1 MSLRYQ
7 INIRILI
14 SSLCILLLGGSIAI
28 WQAGN
33 TVDKEVDSSI
43 NLAVQLITFGF
54 PQASQNPHSETDWL
68 PQFNALKETRHLS
81 IQLKKPSGEII
92 SVTHKN
98 QQTNHQE
105 KPPQWFI
112 KLVGGRHPKAEHQ
125 ITTFG
130 GKQLTLIIQANPLDE
145 ITEVWQES
153 IGFFSSL
160 FLLTL
165 FTFLAVNMAF
175 NKALKSIVIIV
186 NALKVIE
193 TGQYRRKLPDF
204 SIEEYDSIAKAINH
218 MTDEL
223 NTSQQEN
230 RALTQH
236 SLEIQEDERQ
246 RLSQELHDELG
257 QSLTAIKVMAVTAGR
272 SQAGAMGTRADI
284 KQTTDSIISTCD
296 HLMTVVRSMTH
307 QLHPLVLTELGLKA
321 AMEDLL
327 NHWAIRNPALKLTI
341 DCPDEVDTLE
351 QKITIQVF
359 RIVQECLTNIV
370 RHAQAKQAVIS
381 LEIVQPSTTERA
393 LLLRVTDDGQGC
405 VTGQPQGIAPTNAG
419 ISVGAIPRGCPA
431 EMIKT
436 GFGLLGM
443 RERINS
449 LGGELTIKT
458 QPQQGMSV
466 IASIPLK

>member
-7 INIRILI
+7 INLRILI

-28 WQAGN
+28 WQARN
-33 TVDKEVDSSI
+33 AVDKEVDSSI
-43 NLAVQLITFGF
+43 NLAVQLIKFGF
-54 PQASQNPHSETDWL
+54 SQASRAETDWL

-81 IQLKKPSGEII
+81 IQLKAPSGEII
-92 SVTHKN
+92 SIAHKN
-98 QQTNHQE
+98 QLTNHQE

-112 KLVGGRHPKAEHQ
+112 KLVEGKYPKAERP
-125 ITTFG
+125 ITTYD

-153 IGFFSSL
+153 LGFFGSL

-165 FTFLAVNMAF
+165 LTFLAVNLAF
-175 NKALKSIVIIV
+175 NKALKSIAIIV
-186 NALKVIE
+186 NALKIIE
-193 TGQYRRKLPDF
+193 TGQYQQKLPDF
-204 SIEEYDSIAKAINH
+204 SILEYDNIAKAINH
-218 MTDEL
+218 MTGEL
-223 NTSQQEN
+223 NASQQEN

-257 QSLTAIKVMAVTAGR
+257 QSLTAIKVMAATAGR
-272 SQAGAMGTRADI
+272 SQAGPMGTRTDI
-284 KQTTDSIISTCD
+284 KQVTDAIVSICD
-296 HLMTVVRSMTH
+296 HLMTVVRSMMH

-321 AMEDLL
+321 TMEDLL
-327 NHWAIRNPALKLTI
+327 NHWALRNPALKLTI

-351 QKITIQVF
+351 QKIAIQVF

-370 RHAQAKQAVIS
+370 RHAHAKQAIIS
-381 LEIVQPSTTERA
+381 LEIVHPSTVRA
-393 LLLRVTDDGQGC
+393 LRLRVTDDGQGC
-405 VTGQPQGIAPTNAG
+405 A
-419 ISVGAIPRGCPA
+419 A

-443 RERINS
+443 RERVNS
-449 LGGELTIKT
+449 LGGELTIQT
-458 QPQQGMSV
+458 GPQQGMS
-466 IASIPLK
+466 ITASIPLQ